1 MGQRY
6 VAESTL
12 VSDDANSPEPCGTCG
27 RWRVSSLSRA
37 ELRTWPRS
45 HQASI
50 ARRGG
55 ERVAVLLCGANTAA
69 VDFTR

>member
-12 VSDDANSPEPCGTCG
+12 VSDDAIRPGPSGSCG
-27 RWRVSSLSRA
+27 RWRISSLSRA
-37 ELRTWPRS
+37 EPRTWPRS

-50 ARRGG
+50 ARGG
-55 ERVAVLLCGANTAA
+55 GGRVAVLLCGANTAA
-69 VDFTR
+69 VDFGR